1 MVQALAILILTG
13 AAVAIA
19 GIMLGRSADEIAN
32 ITALG
37 EMWTGWVLLAAATSL
52 PEFVTDVSA
61 VKLRAANLAAG
72 DLFGSSLTN
81 MAILAVMALIPFA
94 AEADPGEAPSSLFG
108 AWLAIVLTA
117 LGATFTLIHGDLTI
131 AGWRPESIILVLIWI
146 VGTRMLYSAQSN
158 GGANTPAAIAAKDP
172 PADRP
177 SLRRPLIVFAAGSA
191 IIFLIAPSF
200 ANSARQFASLSGL
213 GDSFV
218 GTWLLGF
225 STALPE
231 FVTSITVCRLGAF
244 DLAVANLYGSC
255 AFNMV
260 VFFLMDLASPV
271 PIFSTLDP
279 VLALS
284 GFLAVAL
291 MLLGLAAVA
300 YRRRTM
306 FAPNVGGGVLLAMYG
321 FAIWVIYL
329 YR

>member
-1 MVQALAILILTG
+1 MIHALANLILSG
-13 AAVAIA
+13 AAVVLA
-19 GIMLGRSADEIAN
+19 GVMLGRSADQIAAV
-32 ITALG
+32 TGLG

-61 VKLRAANLAAG
+61 VKLHAANLAAG

-81 MAILAVMALIPFA
+81 MAILAVMALIPFTG
-94 AEADPGEAPSSLFG
+94 EADSGAAPSSLFG
-108 AWLAIVLTA
+108 AGLAIVLTI
-117 LGATFTLIHGDLTI
+117 LGATFTLIHGDLSI
-131 AGWRPESIILVLIWI
+131 GGWRPESTMLVLVWI
-146 VGTRMLYSAQSN
+146 VGTRILYSSDGA
-158 GGANTPAAIAAKDP
+158 GGADP
-172 PADRP
+172 PAAAAHDPPPDRGA
-177 SLRRPLIVFAAGSA
+177 LRRALMVFAAGSA
-191 IIFLIAPSF
+191 IIFLIAPSY
-200 ANSARQFASLSGL
+200 ANSARQFAALSGL

-260 VFFLMDLASPV
+260 VFFLMDLASPT
-271 PIFSTLDP
+271 PIFSKLDP

-300 YRRRTM
+300 YRRRTV
-306 FAPNVGGGVLLAMYG
+306 AAANVGGGVLLAMYG
-321 FAIWVIYL
+321 FAIWVLYL

>member
-1 MVQALAILILTG
+1 MVHALTTLILTG
-13 AAVAIA
+13 AAVVIA
-19 GIMLGRSADEIAN
+19 GVMLGRSADQIAN
-32 ITALG
+32 ITGLG

-61 VKLRAANLAAG
+61 VKLHAANLAAG

-94 AEADPGEAPSSLFG
+94 AEAEPDDGSSSLFG
-108 AWLAIVLTA
+108 AWLAILLTFLA
-117 LGATFTLIHGDLTI
+117 ASFTLIHGDLTI
-131 AGWRPESIILVLIWI
+131 AGWRPESTVLVLVWI
-146 VGTRMLYSAQSN
+146 AGTRILYSAQS
-158 GGANTPAAIAAKDP
+158 GANAAVASKDP
-172 PADRP
+172 PGVRS
-177 SLRRPLIVFAAGSA
+177 SLRRPLMVFAAGSA

-200 ANSARQFASLSGL
+200 ANSARQFAALSGL

-231 FVTSITVCRLGAF
+231 FVTSMTVCRLGAF

-260 VFFLMDLASPV
+260 VFFLMDLASPA
-271 PIFSTLDP
+271 PIFSKLDP

-291 MLLGLAAVA
+291 MLLGLVAVA
-300 YRRRTM
+300 YRRRTVM
-306 FAPNVGGGVLLAMYG
+306 TPNVGGGVLLAMYG
-321 FAIWVIYL
+321 FAIWVLYL